1 VSETNND
8 IIYGRWAVMET
19 LRAGRRRP
27 LQLLLAEGVE
37 ERGII
42 TDILANAKQSNVP
55 VKKVQ
60 RRMVDD
66 LAHGANHQ
74 GVALRASAYPYSDL
88 EQILAYAESRKE
100 KPFILILDLLQDPQN
115 VGTLMRIADSVG
127 IHGVILQDRRGV
139 GVTAAVTN
147 ASSGAVEHL
156 QVVQVTNLVNTMK
169 QLKEFGVWMVGLD
182 IGPNVQPLDK
192 VDLNIPLGLVLGSEG
207 EGMRRLVRDTCDLVV
222 QLPMRGHVESLNV
235 STVGAVALYNAW
247 QARSWQGWAHA
258 AP

>member
-1 VSETNND
+1 MSE

-19 LRAGRRRP
+19 MRAARRD
-27 LQLLLAEGVE
+27 LHQLLLADGVE

-42 TDILANAKQSNVP
+42 SDILTAAKQANLTIKRVP
-55 VKKVQ
+55 

-66 LAHGANHQ
+66 LARGANHQ
-74 GVALRASAYPYSDL
+74 GVALRVGVYPYKDL
-88 EQILAYAESRKE
+88 ADLLAVSETRKE
-100 KPFILILDLLQDPQN
+100 KPFFLILDLLQDPQN

-156 QVVQVTNLVNTMK
+156 NVVQVTNLVNTMK

-182 IGPNVQPLDK
+182 IGAEVEPIDH

-207 EGMRRLVRDTCDLVV
+207 EGMRRLVRDTCDMMV

-235 STVGAVALYNAW
+235 STVGAVALYTAW
-247 QARSWQGWAHA
+247 QARAWQGWSPA
-258 AP
+258 AQKKS